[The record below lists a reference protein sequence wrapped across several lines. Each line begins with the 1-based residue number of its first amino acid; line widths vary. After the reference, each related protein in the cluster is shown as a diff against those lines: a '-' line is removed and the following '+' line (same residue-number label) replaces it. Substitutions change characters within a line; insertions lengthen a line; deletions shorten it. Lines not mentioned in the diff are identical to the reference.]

1 MQEIEAAD
9 APQWKLSRVKDILRG
24 GGRKAIVVDDEENI
38 VDAIEYGVQIE
49 EIYCSEGY
57 RPEMEATAEIL
68 RPYETFRL
76 APATLARLFK
86 AEKRSRIFAVAKAPR
101 RRRLEDLRGAD
112 GDVVALDGVRLLGN
126 IGAIART
133 ATAFD
138 AAGLVLLDSNLTSVF
153 DRRLTRASRALNFA
167 LPIVLADRRE
177 FLAFAED
184 DARPVV
190 LLDRGGAC
198 TLERSLSAPHPVAL
212 VMGSERTGASEE
224 IEAAAAV
231 RCEIPISGRVE
242 SLNVS
247 VAAGI
252 ALYARSRA
260 RRG

>member
-126 IGAIART
+126 IGAIARP

-138 AAGLVLLDSNLTSVF
+138 AAGLLDSNLTSVF

>member
-57 RPEMEATAEIL
+57 CPEMEATAEIL

-112 GDVVALDGVRLLGN
+112 GDGVRLLGN

-190 LLDRGGAC
+190 LLDRGGTG